1 MAELT
6 LSQAAKRVGRGKSTL
21 HRAIKSGR
29 LSASRADDG
38 TFRIDPSE
46 LLRAFPS
53 AVPVRSNGTPRNGAV
68 SAVERSEMAA
78 LRSEL
83 IAARQAAAV
92 ADAERRAAET
102 LADERARALD
112 LAERHIADLRRLL
125 PAPASAP
132 VFRRWWKLW
141 Q

>member
-6 LSQAAKRVGRGKSTL
+6 LSQAAKQVGRGKSTL

-46 LLRAFPS
+46 LLRAFPP
-53 AVPVRSNGTPRNGAV
+53 AVPGRSAGTLRNGAV
-68 SAVERSEMAA
+68 PAVERSEVAA

-92 ADAERRAAET
+92 AEAV
-102 LADERARALD
+102 ADERAAALAD
-112 LAERHIADLRRLL
+112 ARQSLADLRRLL
-125 PAPASAP
+125 PSPEPASAGSESGRP
-132 VFRRWWKLW
+132 WWRFW
-141 Q
+141 R